1 MAKLFVL
8 IHGLLDS
15 KISLWMGEGE
25 IIHLGVIYTHHEHPD
40 FYHQDSLLP
49 PAWLW
54 PTALPG
60 VCGCPAPAPASTHT
74 HKHTFHCPL
83 ASLVQPLP
91 LQADG
96 FGQDIPPSCLPT
108 GCCFVIWLH
117 TYTLLPLLATFQKT
131 LHGQKPQNT
140 RDNPKQGSS
149 PSSRLI
155 SSSLYIRVN
164 ANHCTVVLTSV

>member
-1 MAKLFVL
+1 MSSAYVMSTLTFITRILFFL
-8 IHGLLDS
+8 RLDFGPLPFLAS
-15 KISLWMGEGE
+15 VAVQ
-25 IIHLGVIYTHHEHPD
+25 H
-40 FYHQDSLLP
+40 LP
-49 PAWLW
+49 P
-54 PTALPG
+54 
-60 VCGCPAPAPASTHT
+60 HT

-108 GCCFVIWLH
+108 GCCLVIWLH

-131 LHGQKPQNT
+131 LHGQNPQNT

-149 PSSRLI
+149 PSSHLI

-164 ANHCTVVLTSV
+164 ANLCTVVLTSV